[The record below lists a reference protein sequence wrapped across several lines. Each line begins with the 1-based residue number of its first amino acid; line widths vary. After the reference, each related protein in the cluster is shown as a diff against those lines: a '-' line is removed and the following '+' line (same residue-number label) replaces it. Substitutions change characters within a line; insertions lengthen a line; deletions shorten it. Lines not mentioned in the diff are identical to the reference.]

1 MDDSTK
7 LFLVIALVMFG
18 TFFLAILVVFVA
30 VIRPW
35 LRAFMSGAPIPMT
48 AVVGMRLR
56 NNPVTLLLDAYLTM
70 RWKQIPVSIREVE
83 SCYMQ
88 HRNRITTADDLME
101 VVMQERGEK

>member
-1 MDDSTK
+1 MQ
-7 LFLVIALVMFG
+7 LFLVIALVLLG
-18 TFFLAILVVFVA
+18 TFFLTIVVLFVA

-56 NNPVTLLLDAYLTM
+56 RNPVTLLLDAYLTL

-83 SCYMQ
+83 SCYME
-88 HRNRITTADDLME
+88 HRNRIATADDLME
-101 VVMQERGEK
+101 VAMQARGEK